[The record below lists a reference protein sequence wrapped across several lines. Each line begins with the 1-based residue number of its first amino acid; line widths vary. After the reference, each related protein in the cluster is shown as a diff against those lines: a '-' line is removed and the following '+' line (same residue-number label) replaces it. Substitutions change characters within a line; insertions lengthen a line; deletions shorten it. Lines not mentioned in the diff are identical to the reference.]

1 MVVVYASVERIC
13 SRLHNTQPS
22 ELLTSVQAF
31 GFDIEEQ
38 QYQATSPKKI
48 GKYKP
53 KTS

>member
-1 MVVVYASVERIC
+1 MVVVSSSVERIC
-13 SRLHNTQPS
+13 SQVQNSQPS

-31 GFDIEEQ
+31 DFDIEEQ